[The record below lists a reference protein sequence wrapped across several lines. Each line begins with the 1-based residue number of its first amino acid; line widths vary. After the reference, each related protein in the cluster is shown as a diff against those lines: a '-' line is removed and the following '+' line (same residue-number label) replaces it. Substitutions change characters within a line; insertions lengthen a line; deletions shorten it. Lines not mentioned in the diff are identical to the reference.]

1 MSTSAPTQHL
11 FVIWAPDQSDEGA
24 LDRRLA
30 VRERHLEVAK
40 ESMKAGYV
48 TTVNGP
54 LLSPESIASPD
65 APKKMIGS
73 MLIVRATSLEEV
85 RAKVETD
92 VYWTG
97 NVWDKEKLVILPYLT
112 PSVLV
117 E

>member
-1 MSTSAPTQHL
+1 
-11 FVIWAPDQSDEGA
+11 VIWAPDQSDEGA

-48 TTVNGP
+48 TSSFLLNQSLSCALKNIIAVNGP

-73 MLIVRATSLEEV
+73 MLIVRGESYIIVTC
-85 RAKVETD
+85 
-92 VYWTG
+92 
-97 NVWDKEKLVILPYLT
+97 
-112 PSVLV
+112 
-117 E
+117 